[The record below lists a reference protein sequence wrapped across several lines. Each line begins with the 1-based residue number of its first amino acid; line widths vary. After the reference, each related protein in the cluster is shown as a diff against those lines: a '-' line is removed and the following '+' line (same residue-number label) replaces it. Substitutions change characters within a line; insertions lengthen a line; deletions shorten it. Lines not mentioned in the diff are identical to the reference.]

1 MTKDLYN
8 NVKVENAMD
17 VTSMTSTTDF
27 VGNVIDTSGFLSGIM
42 SITCT
47 DFTSGSVVARV
58 TESATSG
65 GTYTDIPAAR
75 IIGSVV
81 ALGAVDTI
89 GKIGYIADLQFVKLV
104 VGGGTSTIASV
115 IGTSVLG
122 DPNSAAVDTHV
133 I

>member
-1 MTKDLYN
+1 MNKDLYN

-17 VTSMTSTTDF
+17 VTVMSSTTDF
-27 VGNVIDTSGFLSGIM
+27 VGNAIDTSGFLSGVI
-42 SITCT
+42 STTCT
-47 DFTSGSVVARV
+47 AYTSGSVVGRV

-75 IIGSVV
+75 IIGSVM
-81 ALGAVDTI
+81 ALGAVNTI

-104 VGGGTSTIASV
+104 VGGGAATVASV